1 MSEANPAPVAWDLP
15 AKPLPPLQAGQIV
28 PPEGPARRIARL
40 VVWVVGI
47 GVLFLLARI
56 VQAARGLA
64 EPASG
69 RGNSYDTAYATG
81 EVAGY
86 VAGSLLLAALLRWP
100 YLRLRHRKDSVRSPW
115 LIGIAALVL
124 LFNLV
129 GATTTTAPAAA
140 TKPPAA
146 ATNPPATAQIDPQT
160 PAKRVAA
167 RLQIASPYRLGPAPD
182 EARTALLD
190 PIAAQGARAGYQA
203 GDIMAILDEFG
214 PVGYLVVIDV
224 GMTAGGSD
232 SYLDGFLTGAR
243 RQGATARRDVVDG
256 QALGIATSDDHTL
269 IGWTEPPLVMMV
281 VGFDDASAIELT
293 RATLAP

>member
-1 MSEANPAPVAWDLP
+1 VAWDLP
-15 AKPLPPLQAGQIV
+15 PKPLPALEAGQIV
-28 PPEGPARRIARL
+28 PSDGPARRIARV

-64 EPASG
+64 EPVSG
-69 RGNSYDTAYATG
+69 RGNGYDTAYATG

-86 VAGSLLLAALLRWP
+86 VVGSLLLAALLRWA
-100 YLRLRHRKDSVRSPW
+100 YLRLRHRRGSVRSPW
-115 LIGIAALVL
+115 LIGIAALL
-124 LFNLV
+124 LLLNLF
-129 GATTTTAPAAA
+129 GATGTTPAAA
-140 TKPPAA
+140 TSPPAA
-146 ATNPPATAQIDPQT
+146 ASGSPTAAPVDPEA

-167 RLQIASPYRLGPAPD
+167 GLQIASPYRLGPAPD

-190 PIAAQGARAGYQA
+190 PIAAQGARAGYRA
-203 GDIMAILDEFG
+203 GEIMAILDEVG
-214 PVGYLVVIDV
+214 PVGYLVVLDV
-224 GMTAGGSD
+224 SMTAGGSD
-232 SYLDGFLTGAR
+232 AYLDGFLKGAT

-256 QALGIATSDDHTL
+256 QAVGIATSDDHTL
-269 IGWTEPPLVMMV
+269 IGWTEPPLIMMV

>member
-15 AKPLPPLQAGQIV
+15 AKPLPPLEAGQIV
-28 PPEGPARRIARL
+28 PPNGPAERIARL

-69 RGNSYDTAYATG
+69 RGSGYDTAYATG

-86 VAGSLLLAALLRWP
+86 VVGSLLLAALLRWA
-100 YLRLRHRKDSVRSPW
+100 YLRLRHRKGSVRSPW
-115 LIGIAALVL
+115 LIGIAALLL
-124 LFNLV
+124 LFNLA
-129 GATTTTAPAAA
+129 GATTTAAA
-140 TKPPAA
+140 TNTPPAA
-146 ATNPPATAQIDPQT
+146 ATNPPAAAQVDPQAA
-160 PAKRVAA
+160 AKRIAA

-182 EARTALLD
+182 EARAALLD
-190 PIAAQGARAGYQA
+190 PIAAQGARAGYRA

-214 PVGYLVVIDV
+214 PVGYLVVIDI

-232 SYLDGFLTGAR
+232 AYLDGFIKGAT